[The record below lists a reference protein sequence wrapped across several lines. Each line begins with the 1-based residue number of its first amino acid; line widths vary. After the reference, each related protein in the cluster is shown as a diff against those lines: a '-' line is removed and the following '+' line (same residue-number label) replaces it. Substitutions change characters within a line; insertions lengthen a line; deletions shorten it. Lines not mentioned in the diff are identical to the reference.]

1 MKIESSIIV
10 IISGIFA
17 FALALLLIQYFVKE
31 LRKKASTS
39 ETLNISFGLW
49 FGSLLLS
56 IILLLSKALSV
67 MNDAINVL
75 ISFPKD
81 GLYIEII
88 KSGSIFIG
96 LAFLWFIISFYI
108 NKIFS
113 RLIFSLSSDDVEME
127 QNNISY
133 FLIKGIMIIV
143 FILILLPTFE
153 TLLRGFILSVDT
165 PIYH

>member
-31 LRKKASTS
+31 LRKKADTS
-39 ETLNISFGLW
+39 DKLNLSFGLW

-56 IILLLSKALSV
+56 ISLLLSKALSV
-67 MNDAINVL
+67 MNDAIVVL
-75 ISFPKD
+75 LSFSKE
-81 GLYIEII
+81 GMYIEII

-96 LAFLWFIISFYI
+96 LAFIWFVVSFFII
-108 NKIFS
+108 KIFF
-113 RLIFSLSSDDVEME
+113 RLIFSSSIDVIEME
-127 QNNISY
+127 QNNSTY
-133 FLIKGIMIIV
+133 FLIKGIMFIA
-143 FILILLPTFE
+143 FILVLLPIFE

>member
-56 IILLLSKALSV
+56 ITLLLSKALSV
-67 MNDAINVL
+67 MNDAIDVL

-81 GLYIEII
+81 GMYFEII

-96 LAFLWFIISFYI
+96 LAFIWFVVSFFII
-108 NKIFS
+108 KIFS
-113 RLIFSLSSDDVEME
+113 RLIFSSSIDEIEME
-127 QNNISY
+127 QNNSTY
-133 FLIKGIMIIV
+133 FLIKGILFIT
-143 FILILLPTFE
+143 FILLLLPIFE
-153 TLLRGFILSVDT
+153 TLLRCFILSVDT